1 MSGSNAFGDVITSAT
16 RLKLLQLLA
25 GAPGYSAN
33 NEVLQLGLASM
44 GLRVSADQVRSELGW
59 LEDQRTLKL
68 VDIGLMV
75 VAEITERGLD
85 VSKGT
90 SSIRGI
96 DRPVPG
102 SGR

>member
-1 MSGSNAFGDVITSAT
+1 MSDFADVMVASA

-25 GAPGYSAN
+25 GAPAYSAN

-44 GLRVSADQVRSELGW
+44 GLRLSADQVRSELAW
-59 LEDQRTLKL
+59 LEEQRTVKL
-68 VDIGLMV
+68 LDVGMMV
-75 VAEITERGLD
+75 VAVLTERGLD
-85 VSKGT
+85 VSRGT

-96 DRPVPG
+96 ERPVPG